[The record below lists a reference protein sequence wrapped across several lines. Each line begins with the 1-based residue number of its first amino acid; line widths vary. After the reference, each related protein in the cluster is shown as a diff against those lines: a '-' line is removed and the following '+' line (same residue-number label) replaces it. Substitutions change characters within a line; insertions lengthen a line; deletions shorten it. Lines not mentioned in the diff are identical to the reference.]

1 MNSKFSVTN
10 ANKKNNMKKLW
21 IKKGVMFL
29 FIFIAAV
36 LVFGLVVM
44 GLWNAILPAVLGVKT
59 ITFFQALGILV
70 LSKILFGSFSGGGR
84 RWRGGPAWKEKMKQ
98 RWDNM
103 TPEEREK
110 FKAGWKNR
118 CGGMGDRFDKT
129 DAPTMAA
136 E

>member
-1 MNSKFSVTN
+1 
-10 ANKKNNMKKLW
+10 MKKLW
-21 IKKGVMFL
+21 IKKGIMFL

-44 GLWNAILPAVLGVKT
+44 GLWNSIFPAVLGVKA
-59 ITFFQALGILV
+59 ITFVQALGILV
-70 LSKILFGSFSGGGR
+70 LSKILFGSFGGGGR
-84 RWRGGPAWKEKMKQ
+84 RWRGGPAWREKMKQ

-110 FKAGWKNR
+110 FKGGWKNR
-118 CGGMGDRFDKT
+118 CADMGDRIDKT
-129 DAPTMAA
+129 DSPTVAA

>member
-1 MNSKFSVTN
+1 
-10 ANKKNNMKKLW
+10 MKKLW
-21 IKKGVMFL
+21 IKKGIMFL

-44 GLWNAILPAVLGVKT
+44 SLWNAILPAVIGVKT
-59 ITFFQALGILV
+59 ITFIQALGILV
-70 LSKILFGSFSGGGR
+70 LSKILFGGFGGGR

-110 FKAGWKNR
+110 FKGGWKTR
-118 CGGMGDRFDKT
+118 CGDFANRFDKS
-129 DAPTMAA
+129 DAPTMKA

>member
-1 MNSKFSVTN
+1 
-10 ANKKNNMKKLW
+10 MKKLW
-21 IKKGVMFL
+21 IKKGIMFL

-44 GLWNAILPAVLGVKT
+44 GLWNAILPDVLGVKT
-59 ITFFQALGILV
+59 ISFFQALGILL
-70 LSKILFGSFSGGGR
+70 LSKILFGGFGGGGR

-103 TPEEREK
+103 TPDEREK
-110 FKAGWKNR
+110 FKGGWKNR
-118 CGGMGDRFDKT
+118 CGDFANRFDKS
-129 DAPTMAA
+129 DAPTVVA